1 MEGYCPNCGEVLP
14 DGAEACPGCGSCE
27 DTGWSDRAR
36 YESIGVDYDPDDFDH
51 KEFVEDEFGSQQATW
66 NGRRV
71 ILAAIAFILASLFLF
86 SYF

>member
-14 DGAEACPGCGSCE
+14 DGSEACPGCGSCE

-36 YESIGVDYDPDDFDH
+36 YESIGVDYDPDDFDY
-51 KEFVEDEFGSQQATW
+51 KEFAEDEFGSQPTNW

-71 ILAAIAFILASLFLF
+71 ILTVIAFILASLFLF